1 MSSGFG
7 DDPSAAYDS
16 ADYAN
21 WSLEDRQET
30 EGDYGDGGSEWCEA
44 GRRESAI
51 KVFQTCVFAAI
62 FLSGVAGNVLVMST
76 FAAYRRRRSATDA
89 FLFQLALADLLLL
102 LTLPLQ
108 AADTNVGW
116 IFSAPACKAVRAVY
130 AVGTYSGLLLLACIG
145 VERYLAVVRSR
156 RTARRRRRP
165 TAVGRAAAATVWPA
179 ATLFGL
185 PEILYSGVS
194 GSGADAYCGTLGG
207 ADVKRAADGTVI
219 GVFALSF
226 LVMAACYSGIA
237 RILRAGSGGA
247 ERWRRR
253 RTLKLMLALVL
264 LFLLFQLPH
273 SVVLSVKMAR
283 PLCALL
289 PEYVTRTLAYARCC
303 LNPVTYAL
311 VGQRFRGD
319 VLELLGARR
328 PGERAGGGGGASVS
342 PPAPM

>member
-1 MSSGFG
+1 MSSGLR

-21 WSLEDRQET
+21 WSLEDWQQT
-30 EGDYGDGGSEWCEA
+30 EDDYGDGGSEWCEA

-76 FAAYRRRRSATDA
+76 FAAYRRRRRSATDA

-130 AVGTYSGLLLLACIG
+130 AVSTYSGLLLLACIG

-156 RTARRRRRP
+156 RTARRRCRSP
-165 TAVGRAAAATVWPA
+165 AVGRAAAATVWPA

-185 PEILYSGVS
+185 PEIFYSGVS

-207 ADVKRAADGTVI
+207 ADVKTAADGTVI

-226 LVMAACYSGIA
+226 LVMAVCYSGIA
-237 RILRAGSGGA
+237 RVLRAGSGGA
-247 ERWRRR
+247 KRWRRR

-303 LNPVTYAL
+303 LNPVMYAL

-328 PGERAGGGGGASVS
+328 PGDRAGGASVS